1 MGVFTGLGWAFIII
15 LVLSAFPA
23 LAQSET
29 DESEVQ
35 ERALSVDAPGV
46 ATVNQTID
54 VLVTSSEMPVS
65 GAIVFFTTIY
75 NTQFQQETDENGVAM
90 FTPEDTGRSY
100 VFAHKDGY
108 LDAEIVINVRDAP
121 EVRVEMVD
129 VSPTP
134 EPTEDDFKPGL
145 PGFGWAASI
154 VMVSLV
160 YFITRSKDS

>member
-65 GAIVFFTTIY
+65 GAIVFFTTKY
-75 NTQFQQETDENGVAM
+75 TQFQQETDENGVAM

-121 EVRVEMVD
+121 EMREMVV

-160 YFITRSKDS
+160 YFITRSKNS

>member
-1 MGVFTGLGWAFIII
+1 MGWAFIII

-65 GAIVFFTTIY
+65 GAIVFFTTKY
-75 NTQFQQETDENGVAM
+75 TQFQQETDENGVAM

-121 EVRVEMVD
+121 EMREMVV

-160 YFITRSKDS
+160 YFITRSKNS

>member
-35 ERALSVDAPGV
+35 ERVLSVDAPGV

-65 GAIVFFTTIY
+65 GATVFFTTKY
-75 NTQFQQETDENGVAM
+75 TQFQQTTDENGVAM

-121 EVRVEMVD
+121 EVRVEVA

-134 EPTEDDFKPGL
+134 EPTEEDVTPGL

-154 VMVSLV
+154 VITSLV
-160 YFITRSKDS
+160 YFITRSKNS

>member
-1 MGVFTGLGWAFIII
+1 MGVFTGLGSAFILV

-23 LAQSET
+23 PVQSEIG
-29 DESEVQ
+29 ESEVQ
-35 ERALSVDAPGV
+35 EHVLSVDAPGV

-54 VLVTSSEMPVS
+54 VLVMSSEMPVS
-65 GAIVFFTTIY
+65 GAIVFFTTKY
-75 NTQFQQETDENGVAM
+75 TQFQQITDENGVAI
-90 FTPEDTGRSY
+90 FTPEDTGKSY

-108 LDAEIVINVRDAP
+108 LDAEIVINVRDEP
-121 EVRVEMVD
+121 EVRMDVAVTN

-134 EPTEDDFKPGL
+134 EGDVKPGL
-145 PGFGWAASI
+145 PGFSWAASV

>member
-1 MGVFTGLGWAFIII
+1 MGWALIII

-65 GAIVFFTTIY
+65 GAIVFFTTKY
-75 NTQFQQETDENGVAM
+75 TQFQQETDENGVAM

-121 EVRVEMVD
+121 EMREMVV

-160 YFITRSKDS
+160 YFITRSKNS

>member
-35 ERALSVDAPGV
+35 ERVLSVDAPGV
-46 ATVNQTID
+46 ATVNQTIE
-54 VLVTSSEMPVS
+54 VLVTSSETPVS
-65 GAIVFFTTIY
+65 GAIVFFTTKY
-75 NTQFQQETDENGVAM
+75 TQFQQETDENGVAM
-90 FTPEDTGRSY
+90 FTPEDTGKSY

-108 LDAEIVINVRDAP
+108 LDAEIVINVRDEP
-121 EVRVEMVD
+121 EVRVDVEVA

-134 EPTEDDFKPGL
+134 EDDVKPGL
-145 PGFGWAASI
+145 PGFSWAASV

>member
-65 GAIVFFTTIY
+65 GAIVFFTTKY
-75 NTQFQQETDENGVAM
+75 TQFQQITDENGVAM

-121 EVRVEMVD
+121 EMRVEMVA

-134 EPTEDDFKPGL
+134 EPTEEDVKPGL
-145 PGFGWAASI
+145 PGFGWVASI

-160 YFITRSKDS
+160 YFITRCKNS

>member
-1 MGVFTGLGWAFIII
+1 MGVFTGLGWALIII

-65 GAIVFFTTIY
+65 GAIVFFTTKY
-75 NTQFQQETDENGVAM
+75 TQFQQETDENGVAM

-121 EVRVEMVD
+121 EMREMVV

-160 YFITRSKDS
+160 YFITRSKNS